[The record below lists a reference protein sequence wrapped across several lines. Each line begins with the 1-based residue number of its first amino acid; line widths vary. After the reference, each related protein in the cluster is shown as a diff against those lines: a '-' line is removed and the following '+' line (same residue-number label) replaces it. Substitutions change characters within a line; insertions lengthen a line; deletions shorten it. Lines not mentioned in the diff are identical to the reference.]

1 MSMQTVEY
9 QGYGIDH
16 GQFKSNNPKFNE
28 LMEAIIDSDEFYDA
42 MMDGEKVAMATAVN
56 TDSFECLIYIPAVI
70 PVSSDTGTIKI
81 YDQTTANNI
90 IFESIKDVV
99 TSNKFGE
106 DLGSKSPLSNFLAEL
121 KQFIDKNA
129 NFSYEQDWTDLV

>member
-9 QGYGIDH
+9 QGYGIDL

-28 LMEAIIDSDEFYDA
+28 LMEAIIDSDEVYDA
-42 MMDGEKVAMATAVN
+42 MMDAEKVAMATAVK

-81 YDQTTANNI
+81 HNQTTANNI
-90 IFESIKDVV
+90 IFKSIKDVV

-106 DLGSKSPLSNFLAEL
+106 DLDSESPLSDFLAEL